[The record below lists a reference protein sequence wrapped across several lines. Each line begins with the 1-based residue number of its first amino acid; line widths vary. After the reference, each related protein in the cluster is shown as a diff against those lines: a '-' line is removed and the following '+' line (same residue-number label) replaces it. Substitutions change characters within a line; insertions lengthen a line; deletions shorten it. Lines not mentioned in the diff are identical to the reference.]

1 VSERQAHTPGPW
13 EIDATS
19 NVGAF
24 EIWGGP
30 LDSNAPQICSDDGDL
45 NRPEEC
51 KANAS
56 LIAAAPDM
64 LAALQSLDEFA
75 WSAMSADC
83 KEAHDNLSRKLAVMR
98 AAIAKAEGRS

>member
-51 KANAS
+51 KANAR

-64 LAALQSLDEFA
+64 LAAI
-75 WSAMSADC
+75 
-83 KEAHDNLSRKLAVMR
+83 KLAVAILTENGKLIFDGVHG
-98 AAIAKAEGRS
+98 AAVARMNATIAKAEGQS